1 MPFSQAV
8 VLENPPVASE
18 TLHTMGTSLGNYLLM
33 KVHPIIQNQR
43 WENIVVRGDHQRDIS
58 KIIIASNEKVD
69 KEFNWMR
76 PTVSLVNSE
85 TIYLHVFPGQDY
97 VKHYAAIIATYLHL
111 KGDDPDV
118 VGYITPSNEECLTVF
133 AESNL
138 PHVGTADIFVLGYVE
153 GLGRFTE
160 GTRDHEEKDELF
172 SWKFFTSK
180 QGYRVAF
187 LGCRIC
193 FWGDIGGKLVQRL
206 HQLHGAK
213 CVCYVGK
220 LGSLRSEHIPK

>member
-1 MPFSQAV
+1 
-8 VLENPPVASE
+8 
-18 TLHTMGTSLGNYLLM
+18 MGTSLGDYLLM
-33 KVHPIIQNQR
+33 KVHPSIQNQC
-43 WENIVVRGDHQRDIS
+43 WERIVVKGDHQRDTS
-58 KIIIASNEKVD
+58 KVIIASNEKGD
-69 KEFNWMR
+69 KPFNWMR
-76 PTVSLVNSE
+76 PTVSLISSK
-85 TIYLHVFPGQDY
+85 ILYLHVFPGQDY

-118 VGYITPSNEECLTVF
+118 VDYLSPSHEDCLTVL
-133 AESNL
+133 ADSNL
-138 PHVGTADIFVLGYVE
+138 RHVGTADIFVLGYVE

-160 GTRDHEEKDELF
+160 GAWDHEEKDELF
-172 SWKFFTSK
+172 SWKFSTSK

-206 HQLHGAK
+206 HRLHGAK
-213 CVCYVGK
+213 CVLYVGK